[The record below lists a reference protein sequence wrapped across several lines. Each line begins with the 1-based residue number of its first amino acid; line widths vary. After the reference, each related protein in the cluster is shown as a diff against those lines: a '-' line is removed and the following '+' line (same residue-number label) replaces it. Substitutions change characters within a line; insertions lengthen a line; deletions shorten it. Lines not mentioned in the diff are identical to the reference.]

1 MMDLDQEL
9 EIAQACLDQYSLDL
23 KRAENMAN
31 EYDENKALGLVVKK
45 RHNQT
50 RAKKSGRTSRYK
62 RINDTS
68 VFRNNARNFQY
79 DYEEDYYEPHSKKW
93 LNFRG

>member
-9 EIAQACLDQYSLDL
+9 EIALACLDQHSLNL
-23 KRAENMAN
+23 KKRMGDMAN

-62 RINDTS
+62 RVNDTS

-79 DYEEDYYEPHSKKW
+79 DYEEDYYEPNSKK
-93 LNFRG
+93 

>member
-9 EIAQACLDQYSLDL
+9 EIALACLDQYSLDQE
-23 KRAENMAN
+23 RVRNMAK

-50 RAKKSGRTSRYK
+50 KESKLGKTSRYK
-62 RINDTS
+62 RVNDTS
-68 VFRNNARNFQY
+68 VFRNNARNFQF
-79 DYEEDYYEPHSKKW
+79 DYEEDYYEPHSKK
-93 LNFRG
+93 

>member
-9 EIAQACLDQYSLDL
+9 EIALACLDQYSLDQE
-23 KRAENMAN
+23 RVRNMAK

-50 RAKKSGRTSRYK
+50 KA
-62 RINDTS
+62 
-68 VFRNNARNFQY
+68 
-79 DYEEDYYEPHSKKW
+79 SKC
-93 LNFRG
+93 